1 MPWRDEWPCMAN
13 GEPYHGKHLLDMVRH
28 GDSPFDD
35 VWDVNLL
42 ISEVEEKLDTQVI
55 DIPSIDKGSNNYGLH
70 MVTSRTSA
78 PDVVVR
84 LARGDVNMPGF
95 DGFPIE
101 VQAPEARFEA
111 AVYNLLRSQPD
122 IRVSRLL
129 YHRVP
134 VQHPGPKVTVPQDLS
149 GRRLFVFE
157 SAQGRNN
164 IWEELSSANKLLLLD
179 QLAHIR
185 VALFRYDPPLDF
197 AAEHF
202 LKRLFKF
209 KPETLAMRIAPT
221 RAYWMH
227 VFESKIKTTIRN
239 EGDMIGWEDDDE
251 TVGPVALAA
260 KRSLLRV
267 IPHILPHEPS
277 LYRLVLEHGDYG
289 IHNMTIAV
297 SAEGE
302 PSVTS
307 LYDWETGCIAPALLS
322 DPLVA
327 AGPVD
332 LVTDANGRPAVT
344 RIPERASQT
353 DLEAYTGWAGQYINA
368 LYADTPEYK
377 TAIWE
382 GRHARHLWFA
392 LRDWRGGDSE
402 RFFSCLRA
410 WAEKL
415 IGTILLKY

>member
-1 MPWRDEWPCMAN
+1 MAN

-55 DIPSIDKGSNNYGLH
+55 DIPSIDKGSNNYVSIKCPPLACIHRARIYSDFAAKGLH

-134 VQHPGPKVTVPQDLS
+134 VQHPGPKITVPQDLS

-164 IWEELSSANKLLLLD
+164 IWEELSSANKV
-179 QLAHIR
+179 R
-185 VALFRYDPPLDF
+185 
-197 AAEHF
+197 AA
-202 LKRLFKF
+202 
-209 KPETLAMRIAPT
+209 T
-221 RAYWMH
+221 
-227 VFESKIKTTIRN
+227 ES
-239 EGDMIGWEDDDE
+239 
-251 TVGPVALAA
+251 
-260 KRSLLRV
+260 
-267 IPHILPHEPS
+267 
-277 LYRLVLEHGDYG
+277 
-289 IHNMTIAV
+289 
-297 SAEGE
+297 
-302 PSVTS
+302 
-307 LYDWETGCIAPALLS
+307 
-322 DPLVA
+322 
-327 AGPVD
+327 
-332 LVTDANGRPAVT
+332 
-344 RIPERASQT
+344 
-353 DLEAYTGWAGQYINA
+353 
-368 LYADTPEYK
+368 
-377 TAIWE
+377 
-382 GRHARHLWFA
+382 
-392 LRDWRGGDSE
+392 
-402 RFFSCLRA
+402 
-410 WAEKL
+410 
-415 IGTILLKY
+415 

>member
-1 MPWRDEWPCMAN
+1 
-13 GEPYHGKHLLDMVRH
+13 
-28 GDSPFDD
+28 
-35 VWDVNLL
+35 
-42 ISEVEEKLDTQVI
+42 
-55 DIPSIDKGSNNYGLH
+55 
-70 MVTSRTSA
+70 
-78 PDVVVR
+78 
-84 LARGDVNMPGF
+84 
-95 DGFPIE
+95 
-101 VQAPEARFEA
+101 
-111 AVYNLLRSQPD
+111 
-122 IRVSRLL
+122 
-129 YHRVP
+129 
-134 VQHPGPKVTVPQDLS
+134 
-149 GRRLFVFE
+149 
-157 SAQGRNN
+157 
-164 IWEELSSANKLLLLD
+164 
-179 QLAHIR
+179 
-185 VALFRYDPPLDF
+185 
-197 AAEHF
+197 
-202 LKRLFKF
+202 
-209 KPETLAMRIAPT
+209 MRIAPT

-353 DLEAYTGWAGQYINA
+353 DLEAYTGWAGQCINA
-368 LYADTPEYK
+368 LYADAPEYK

-382 GRHARHLWFA
+382 GRHARHLWIA
-392 LRDWRGGDSE
+392 PRDWRGGDSE

-415 IGTILLKY
+415 IDTILLKY